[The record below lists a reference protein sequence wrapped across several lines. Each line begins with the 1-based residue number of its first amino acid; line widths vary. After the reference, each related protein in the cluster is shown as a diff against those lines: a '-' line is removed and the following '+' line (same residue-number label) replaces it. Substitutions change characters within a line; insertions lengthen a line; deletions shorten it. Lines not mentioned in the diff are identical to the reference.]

1 VAPTPPHK
9 CATERITDT
18 VQSTRFN
25 YQLSIINTD
34 RYTDV
39 RLLLKGTLLVR
50 DIYVTAYDQNRP
62 VSRLAGQSA
71 DWA

>member
-1 VAPTPPHK
+1 MHDAS
-9 CATERITDT
+9 TERITDT

-39 RLLLKGTLLVR
+39 RVLLKGTLLVR
-50 DIYVTAYDQNRP
+50 DIYTDTRERVIL
-62 VSRLAGQSA
+62 SRTPLSSTTILSL
-71 DWA
+71 